1 MILYIK
7 HPKDAARKL
16 LKLINK
22 FGKIAGHRINTQKYL
37 SFLYTNNIRSE
48 TEIAITL
55 KKKKKLELKLPKEPK
70 DPYADNYKIL
80 IKGKITQTNGDI
92 DIPYSRIGRISI
104 VQMTILLKIIYRFNV
119 ILVKL
124 LMNLFTEFERKIL

>member
-1 MILYIK
+1 MILQIK
-7 HPKDAARKL
+7 HTKDAARKL

-55 KKKKKLELKLPKEPK
+55 KKKQLELKLPKEPK

-104 VQMTILLKIIYRFNV
+104 VQMTILLKPIYRFNV